1 MAIFGR
7 NPRHGEARRRPGYV
21 PQQIGFPQLLRVG
34 EILSFVRNAYP
45 GAVWDDGVTDAM
57 RLDALWRRQ
66 CSELSGGEQRWVAL
80 ACALASTLD
89 LLILDEPTTGLDF
102 GMQER
107 VWSLLEA
114 ARERGAAAFCV
125 TYFGNEMNAAGAR
138 LPSTRRGTNGG

>member
-1 MAIFGR
+1 MKIDTQSEVRFLASLWLLHFPESCANDESWRPEYSGR
-7 NPRHGEARRRPGYV
+7 IRRPQRRRQIDTTGYR
-21 PQQIGFPQLLRVG
+21 GGL
-34 EILSFVRNAYP
+34 
-45 GAVWDDGVTDAM
+45 
-57 RLDALWRRQ
+57 RRQ